1 MSFEISP
8 VVAQMIR
15 QQMAS
20 GRYSSHDEPL
30 IDALESL
37 NAEQQELRAIQ
48 EGLDSLD
55 RGEQGVSL
63 DEAFEK
69 LRNRHSI

>member
-8 VVAQMIR
+8 VVAQVIR

-20 GRYSSHDEPL
+20 GRYSSHDELL
-30 IDALESL
+30 INALESL
-37 NAEQQELRAIQ
+37 NAEQHELRAIQ

-55 RGEQGVSL
+55 GGEQGISL

-69 LRNRHSI
+69 LRNRHRP